1 MEWMLLHRNT
11 FFYFFAAFLLL
22 LIVFFQDQIALL
34 AILALALSAL
44 AIVMLNGQKQL
55 FLFFVITLPFSFDVE
70 ITPGSNLA
78 IFSEPLSLLFTPL
91 LGILL
96 WQRRNSSRLFRN
108 PLFWASLC
116 FILPII
122 SAGFFSSLPLVSL
135 KFIAINLVYWIAGCL
150 LTFILLED
158 GTIRVKELITAL
170 LTGLTFIAL
179 YAYGNYA
186 WMGFIPDSNSALSRP
201 FFKDHT
207 IFSATLAMILPL
219 GFFLFAEAKEKRKKR
234 LWLAWIILILLTI
247 FVSSSRAAWVSV
259 LLAAVLFFFIRSGLR
274 LYQLV
279 FFLLLLTSLI
289 MLNSQS
295 IESFVLSNR
304 NDSNRFQSSLRE
316 QALSVTNV
324 TNDVSNLERINR
336 WKCALRMG
344 RDKPFTGYGPGTYQF
359 MYLPYQLNSEMTRIS
374 VQSQFFV
381 KEGKGGTA
389 HSEYLLSLSEGGFPA
404 LLGWLL
410 FISVLFFQAFQFLF
424 RSENK
429 SRKYLVSL
437 MLTGLS
443 TYFIHGF
450 FNNFLNTINFGVYFW
465 MLVSLLMYIVSKKEE
480 NASPVE

>member
-1 MEWMLLHRNT
+1 MQLMLLHRNT
-11 FFYFFAAFLLL
+11 FFYFFAAFIFL
-22 LIVFFQDQIALL
+22 LIVFFQEQIALL
-34 AILALALSAL
+34 AVLALLLSAS
-44 AIVMLNGQKQL
+44 AIVLLNWQKQL
-55 FLFFVITLPFSFDVE
+55 FRFFVLALPFSFDME
-70 ITPGSNLA
+70 MIPGTNLA
-78 IFSEPLSLLFTPL
+78 LFSEPLSLLFTPVF
-91 LGILL
+91 GILL
-96 WQRRNSSRLFRN
+96 WQRRNSSQLFRN
-108 PLFWASLC
+108 PLFWASLL
-116 FILPII
+116 FILPMVL
-122 SAGFFSSLPLVSL
+122 AGFFSSIPIVSL
-135 KFIAINLVYWIAGCL
+135 KFIVVNLIFWITGCL

-158 GTIRVKELITAL
+158 GTITLKELIVTL
-170 LTGLTFIAL
+170 VTGLMFIAL

-207 IFSATLAMILPL
+207 IFSATLAMLLPL
-219 GFFLFAEAKEKRKKR
+219 GFYLHSEALEKKKKR
-234 LWLAWIILILLTI
+234 QWIAWIILILLTI

-259 LLAAVLFFFIRSGLR
+259 LLGLLLFFFIRSGLR

-279 FFLLLLTSLI
+279 FFLLLFTSIVL
-289 MLNSQS
+289 LNIQS

-344 RDKPFTGYGPGTYQF
+344 RDKPLSGYGPGTYQF

-389 HSEYLLSLSEGGFPA
+389 HSEYLLALSEGGYPA
-404 LLGWLL
+404 LLGWAIL
-410 FISVLFFQAFQFLF
+410 ISVLFFQGFQFLA
-424 RSENK
+424 RSQNK
-429 SRKYLVSL
+429 SYKLLVSL
-437 MLTGLS
+437 LLTGLS

-465 MLVSLLMYIVSKKEE
+465 MLVSILMFIIAKKK
-480 NASPVE
+480 NHVKATD